1 MNFRSA
7 SMERVFAGAGGR
19 TLTPI
24 AVFCTV
30 ILVLGT
36 APLRVFAQMNTGTIL
51 GTVSDPTGA
60 AIPGATVTVT
70 NEGTQTSNKVVTDS
84 SGNYLVPY
92 LIPGVYSVTAEKE
105 GFNKLTRS
113 GITLEVDQKARVDG
127 ALQIGSV
134 TQSVEV
140 TGEAPLVQTESA
152 TQGQVINS
160 NQMQALPLNVRNF
173 AQFVAL
179 NAGSVPCPSCLG
191 GYTSGDNPQGISD
204 TNINGIEADGNN
216 WQIDGITDNE
226 AFFSILSVNP
236 SVDAIQEFKVSTNNY
251 SAEFGR
257 AGGGNVQIQI
267 KSGTNQFHGVAFEF
281 LRNSA
286 LDASD
291 FFTNLSGGKIPPFR
305 QNQFGANL
313 GGPIIKDRTF
323 FFGDYEGYRSRVG
336 QTELQTIPDQRQR
349 VGDFSEAGTATIY
362 NPFTGLPFPGN
373 QINSTT
379 CVSPCKISPAALAV
393 MALFPAPNVVAPLG
407 AANHEGSNSLAHD
420 VDNFDTRVDHRI
432 SDKDNFFARYSFLYT
447 TLLNPP
453 FLGTT
458 VGGDPYLAS
467 TAKTRNQNVA
477 ISDVHSFS
485 SRTLNEFRFGI
496 DRVRT
501 DWTSLDISL
510 KTSDQVGIPGIN
522 SLCGFCGGLTHF
534 NVTGLSDFGHTP
546 YAPTFRHDTIFQW
559 VDNMTFIRGK
569 NTIKVGADIRDV
581 RAALFQVTNPLGEF
595 DFDNRFTAQPGSSG
609 TVGGYGMGT
618 FLLGYSYYVDRQQNV
633 TYPDAR
639 GTQDF
644 FFGQDDIRVNEK
656 LSLQLGARYEIYTA
670 PTDSHA
676 NQANF
681 DLKTGD
687 ILLACIATTC
697 QAGVKTDLGDWAPR
711 AGFAYSPDK
720 GKTAVRGGVG
730 ESYFSPGYG
739 GQLGTLNDSYPFV
752 QGQLF
757 TPANP
762 TVLNPA
768 TTPLLDDGI
777 APLPPVKDRPGA
789 PAGHVVPGGLVPS
802 NNLVGA
808 TYVPPDTRIT
818 RVYQWSLD
826 VQRSI
831 TPNFLIDAAYVG
843 NMVNHYFNGITVNYP
858 APGLVTANPSLSLQ
872 QLRPYYSLDPN
883 LSGVGWSQH
892 GGRTHYHALQIKLE
906 KRLSKGFSVLTSY
919 TYSHTLCRGCNY
931 NDPNNFLADQ
941 DPTGFDT
948 PQRLTVSYIYRL
960 PFGNHQQFGNTW
972 NKWEAGVLG
981 GWEVS
986 GITLYETGFPFS
998 PSVVS
1003 SLDNGNSNQPNRTC
1017 NGKISHWTLSEYY
1030 NWQCFSEP
1038 PLNVFGNSGFNVLRG
1053 PGQRNWD
1060 MTLMKNFPMGP
1071 ESRYLQFRA
1080 EFFDLPNNVIFANPN
1095 ASQCGGACGEGTIT
1109 AIATGTHPR
1118 QIQFALKLYF

>member
-1 MNFRSA
+1 
-7 SMERVFAGAGGR
+7 MERVFAGARGR
-19 TLTPI
+19 KLTPI

-30 ILVLGT
+30 ILALGI

-51 GTVSDPTGA
+51 GVISDPTGA
-60 AIPGATVTVT
+60 AIPGASVTIT
-70 NEGTQTSNKVVTDS
+70 NEGTQIAQKTVTDT
-84 SGNYLVPY
+84 SGNYTVPD

-105 GFNKLTRS
+105 GFNRLTRS
-113 GITLEVDQKARVDG
+113 GITLEVDQKARVDV

-152 TQGQVINS
+152 TQGQVVNS
-160 NQMQALPLNVRNF
+160 NQIVGLPLNVRNF
-173 AQFVAL
+173 AQLVAI
-179 NAGSVPCPSCLG
+179 NVGSVPCPSCLG
-191 GYTSGDNPQGISD
+191 GYVSGDNPQGISD

-336 QTELQTIPDQRQR
+336 QTELQTIPDESQR
-349 VGDFSEAGTATIY
+349 VGDFSEAGTPTIY

-407 AANHEGSNSLAHD
+407 QANHEGSNSLAHD

-477 ISDVHSFS
+477 ISDIHSFS
-485 SRTLNEFRFGI
+485 PRTLNEFRFGI

-501 DWTSLDISL
+501 DWTSLDINL
-510 KTSDQVGIPGIN
+510 TTSDQVGIPGIN
-522 SLCGFCGGLTHF
+522 SFCGFCGGLTHF

-559 VDNMTFIRGK
+559 VDNVTFIRGR
-569 NTIKVGADIRDV
+569 NTFKVGADIRDV
-581 RAALFQVTNPLGEF
+581 RAALFQVDNPLGEF
-595 DFDNRFTAQPGSSG
+595 DFDPRFTAEPGSG
-609 TVGGYGMGT
+609 GLTGGYGMAT
-618 FLLGYSYYVDRQQNV
+618 MLLGYPYYIDRQQNV

-656 LSLQLGARYEIYTA
+656 LSLQVGARYEIYTA
-670 PTDSHA
+670 PTDSHH
-676 NQANF
+676 NQSNF
-681 DLKTGD
+681 DLTTGD
-687 ILLACIATTC
+687 MLLACVATSC

-711 AGFAYSPDK
+711 LGIAYSPDH
-720 GKTAVRGGVG
+720 GKTSIRTGAGV
-730 ESYFSPGYG
+730 SYFSPGYG
-739 GQLGTLNDSYPFV
+739 GQLGTLNDNFPFIQSQV
-752 QGQLF
+752 YS
-757 TPANP
+757 ASNP
-762 TVLNPA
+762 LVLNPA
-768 TTPLLDDGI
+768 VDTTLDEGIGPL
-777 APLPPVKDRPGA
+777 APVTYRPGA

-802 NNLVGA
+802 LNLVGVQ
-808 TYVPPDTRIT
+808 YVPPDMRLT
-818 RVYQWSLD
+818 RVYQWSFD
-826 VQRSI
+826 IQRSI

-843 NMVNHYFNGITVNYP
+843 NAVNHFFNGISINYP
-858 APGLVTANPSLSLQ
+858 APGALTAADAINPTITLQ

-883 LSGVGWSQH
+883 LAESGWSQH
-892 GGRTHYHALQIKLE
+892 GGRTNYNALQVKLE
-906 KRLSKGFSVLTSY
+906 KRLSKGLSVLTSY
-919 TYSHTLCRGCNY
+919 TYSHTLCRGCAY
-931 NDPNNFLADQ
+931 NDPNHFLADNETQ
-941 DPTGFDT
+941 GFDT

-960 PFGNHQQFGNTW
+960 PFGHRQQYGSTW
-972 NKWEAGVLG
+972 NKWADGALG

-986 GITLYETGFPFS
+986 GITLYETGFPFTPGWAS
-998 PSVVS
+998 S
-1003 SLDNGNSNQPNRTC
+1003 SLDNGNGNQPNRTC
-1017 NGKISHWTLSEYY
+1017 NGKISNWTINEYY
-1030 NWQCFSEP
+1030 NWQCFSEAAT
-1038 PLNVFGNSGFNVLRG
+1038 NVFGNSGFNILRG

-1060 MTLMKNFPMGP
+1060 MSLMKNFPMGV

-1080 EFFDLPNNVIFANPN
+1080 EAFDLPNNTIFANPN
-1095 ASQCGGACGEGTIT
+1095 ATQCGGTCGEGTIT
-1109 AIATGTHPR
+1109 SIATGTHPR